1 MLTSGKSRLGLLAVI
16 VLAVLA
22 VISVYV
28 WQQRI
33 ALAERVIAR
42 ALEDRGIA
50 PVSFH
55 VGFIGLRS
63 ISLSGIEVGPAGNR
77 DAVVDGVTVTYSLG
91 ELLSGRVR
99 SIEIEK
105 TSLRV
110 RLAQDGVSL
119 GALDPVLSGGGEGGA
134 FTLPPIDVKNALVT
148 LDTPQGTFMLSGA
161 LNISPRNGKIVAS
174 SPALRIVESA
184 PSPRFAPL
192 ILAGQMSVAERLFSF
207 EGDVSAHTK
216 DVGEVPVLHATA
228 QYNGETGTGQA
239 SGEGHLSFARNGLT
253 PATLL
258 PMLEPPFPELD
269 GAVEYRANADFAPD
283 EIRVAVMADLDRLAL
298 RQTAA
303 GPLALAGALKMSKT
317 FGARAPEGAYRIELP
332 ALKVDDLTSPQRFA
346 PVTLKG
352 HADFLAP
359 SLSAEL
365 VARSAVPAIRGAR
378 LGILSARYD
387 LTEKRGTFEAA
398 GALAMEP
405 GKIEPQTVLPVLRGV
420 MTRVSGKLGYRAVAT
435 LREGTLTSS
444 GEVDLANVGFVASA
458 ATVAGLSGTVKLA
471 SLLPPLTR
479 GVQVV
484 KVKSLQA
491 GVPLENGVIAF
502 NLDEKGLQVVDAAW
516 PFAEGKLT
524 LASSGPAITAS
535 NAEFVLTVDSVDLS
549 ALLKLVD
556 VPGLSATG
564 RISGTVPV
572 AIRNGDPVLLDGKL
586 AAESGGLIV
595 YRGSAADAAS
605 DNQTKLLTD
614 ALRNFHYTELSGG
627 LSGNANGNL
636 ALRLALR
643 GANPGLY
650 DGYPFAINV
659 KLEGSLADMLRRG
672 TVGFRPLE
680 IIKEQSTPAAP
691 PSAGTKE
698 P

>member
-1 MLTSGKSRLGLLAVI
+1 MLTSWKSRFGVLAVI

-22 VISVYV
+22 VVSVYV
-28 WQQRI
+28 WQQRS

-42 ALEDRGIA
+42 VLDDRGIA

-55 VGFIGLRS
+55 VGFIGFRS

-77 DAVVDGVTVTYSLG
+77 DAVADGVTITYSLG
-91 ELLSGRVR
+91 ELLSGQVR

-110 RLAQDGVSL
+110 RLGQDGVSL
-119 GALDPVLSGGGEGGA
+119 GALDAVLAGGGEGGA

-148 LDTPQGTFMLSGA
+148 LETPQGAFMVSGP
-161 LNISPRNGKIVAS
+161 LNISPRNGEIFAS
-174 SPALRIVESA
+174 SPALQVAEAA
-184 PSPRFAPL
+184 PSPRFTPL
-192 ILAGQMSVAERLFSF
+192 LLAGQISVAERLYSF
-207 EGDVSAHTK
+207 EGDVSSHTE
-216 DVGEVPVLHATA
+216 DLGEVPVLHATG
-228 QYNGETGTGQA
+228 QYNGETGRGQA
-239 SGEGHLSFARNGLT
+239 SGEGHLSFARDGLT
-253 PATLL
+253 PAALL
-258 PMLEPPFPELD
+258 PMLEPPFFEPD
-269 GAVEYRANADFAPD
+269 GGVGYRAHAEFAPG
-283 EIRVAVMADLDRLAL
+283 EIRVAVTADLDRLAL

-303 GPLALAGALKMSKT
+303 GPLAFSGALKMSKT
-317 FGARAPEGAYRIELP
+317 FGARADEDAYTIELP
-332 ALKVDDLTSPQRFA
+332 ALRVDDLTSPQRFA
-346 PVTLKG
+346 PVTLEG

-359 SLSAEL
+359 SLSADL
-365 VARSAVPAIRGAR
+365 VARSAVPVIRGAR
-378 LGILSARYD
+378 LGNLSARYD
-387 LTEKRGTFEAA
+387 LDQKRGTFEAA
-398 GALAMEP
+398 GALTMEP
-405 GKIEPQTVLPVLRGV
+405 GKIEPQTLLPVLKGV
-420 MTRVSGKLGYRAVAT
+420 MTQVSGKLGYRAAAT
-435 LREGTLTSS
+435 LREGRLTSS
-444 GEVDLANVGFVASA
+444 GEVDLANVGFVASV
-458 ATVAGLSGTVKLA
+458 ATVAGLDGKVKLA

-484 KVKSLQA
+484 KVKTLQA
-491 GVPLENGVIAF
+491 GVPLENGVVAF

-524 LASSGPAITAS
+524 LVSSGSAITTS
-535 NAEFVLTVDSVDLS
+535 NAEFVLDVDGVDLS
-549 ALLKLVD
+549 ALLKLAD

-595 YRGSAADAAS
+595 YKGSVADAAH

-614 ALRNFHYTELSGG
+614 ALSNFHYTELSGG

-643 GANPGLY
+643 GANPDLY

-691 PSAGTKE
+691 PSAGKKE